1 MENENKE
8 ILVLEQN
15 TNSIVEQINGIVIN
29 DQETYENAVSIAKKI
44 KEANNQVKEYWK
56 EPKEAAAKAHKDIC
70 AKEKL
75 MLEPL
80 KQAESILK
88 NKLVTYTEEQKR
100 KAAEE
105 ERRIREEQERLAL
118 EQLQKAEELRKQGN
132 EVEAVMVEQNAI
144 SISELDTKVDSGVQK
159 VEGMSYRKDYDII
172 ITDATKV
179 PSYINGIE
187 IRPVDVAQIKKLV
200 KMTNNTIQIDGIEI
214 KETKVASIRV

>member
-29 DQETYENAVSIAKKI
+29 DQETYENAVNVAKKI
-44 KEANNQVKEYWK
+44 KEANKQVTEYWK
-56 EPKEAAAKAHKDIC
+56 EPKESAAKAHKDIC

-80 KQAESILK
+80 KKAESILK
-88 NKLVTYTEEQKR
+88 NKMITYTTEQQR

-132 EVEAVMVEQNAI
+132 ELEATITEQNAVA
-144 SISELDTKVDSGVQK
+144 ISELDTKVDSGVKK
-159 VEGMSYRKDYDII
+159 VDGMSYQTDYDII
-172 ITDATKV
+172 VIDSNKV
-179 PSYINGIE
+179 PSYVNGIE
-187 IRPVDVAQIKKLV
+187 IRKIDTTAIKKLV
-200 KMTNNTIQIDGIEI
+200 KLTGNTVDIPGIEV
-214 KETKVASIRV
+214 KETKIAKIRI